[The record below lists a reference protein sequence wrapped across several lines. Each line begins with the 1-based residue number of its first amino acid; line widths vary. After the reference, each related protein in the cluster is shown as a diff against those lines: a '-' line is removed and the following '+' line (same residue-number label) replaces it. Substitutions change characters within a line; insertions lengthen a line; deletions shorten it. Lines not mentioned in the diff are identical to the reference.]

1 MGFPSK
7 LKDQNLYG
15 DGESWKGEVAEVTI
29 PKLALKM
36 EDWRGGGML
45 GPVPIDQGLEKIEFE
60 FKAGGLLLSPLAQF
74 GATAADAA
82 QLRFAGAYQ
91 NDGTGSVNFAEVVAR
106 GRYSEVDFGT
116 QKPGDDTET
125 TYKMACS
132 YYKLTLDNM
141 VILEIDMIAGIFV
154 VFGVDRRAEI
164 REGLS

>member
-7 LKDQNLYG
+7 LKDMILYG
-15 DGESWKGEVAEVTI
+15 DGNSWKGEVAETTI

-36 EDWRGGGML
+36 EDWRGGGMV
-45 GPVPIDQGLEKIEFE
+45 GPVPVDQGLEKIEFE
-60 FKAGGLLLSPLAQF
+60 FKGGGLLLAPLAQF

-91 NDGTGSVNFAEVVAR
+91 NDGTGEVSFAEVVAR

-125 TYKMACS
+125 TYKMVCS
-132 YYKLTLDNM
+132 YYKLLLDDL
-141 VILEIDMIAGIFV
+141 VVLEIDMIAGIFV
-154 VFGVDRRAEI
+154 VFGVDRRAQI